1 VRASEPFPIIYAGD
15 VDESVAFYVEAFGF
29 EIGYRWPGEGPI
41 RFAHLKLPGDSRG
54 IGIGGADGNV
64 HGLPV
69 GHGPARFELCL
80 YVDDMDD
87 ASSRLRALGAAEL
100 RPPVDEPWGE
110 RRAYFADR
118 DGNPIHLAM
127 SLRA

>member
-1 VRASEPFPIIYAGD
+1 MRSSEPFPIIYASN
-15 VDESVAFYVEAFGF
+15 VAESAAFYVDAFGF
-29 EIGYRWPGEGPI
+29 EIAYRWPADGTPA
-41 RFAHLKLPGDSRG
+41 FVHLKLPGDSRG
-54 IGIGGADGNV
+54 IGIGRLDGHV

-80 YVDDMDD
+80 YVDDMDV
-87 ASSRLRALGAAEL
+87 ACARLRALGAAEL
-100 RPPVDEPWGE
+100 RAAVDEPWGE

-127 SLRA
+127 SLPD